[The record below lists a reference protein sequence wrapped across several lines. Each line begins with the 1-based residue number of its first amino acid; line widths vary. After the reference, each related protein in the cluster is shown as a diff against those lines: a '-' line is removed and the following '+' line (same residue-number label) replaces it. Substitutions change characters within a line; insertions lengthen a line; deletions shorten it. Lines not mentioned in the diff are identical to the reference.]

1 MTIRVGIVDDHP
13 LVRDG
18 MTAPLRE
25 YADLEVVATADSVAS
40 GRRLLDGEA
49 ADVVLLDL
57 RLGQKSGLE
66 LLTDPGDAA
75 TRPAIVV
82 LTAFDH
88 AEYVAAACRLGAAGF
103 VLKTAPITQLV
114 EAIRRAAAGGTLGH
128 SGAATEPTLTH
139 REQEI
144 VRLMVDGRSND
155 EIGAALSI
163 SRKTVEGHLSR
174 LFARVGVASRA
185 ELAARAVT
193 EGWLDVPTIPRRRP
207 RRS

>member
-1 MTIRVGIVDDHP
+1 
-13 LVRDG
+13 
-18 MTAPLRE
+18 MTALLRE

-40 GRRLLDGEA
+40 GRRLIGGGT

-66 LLTDPGDAA
+66 LLTDRGDAA

-103 VLKTAPITQLV
+103 VLKTAPIAQLV
-114 EAIRRAAAGGTLGH
+114 EAIRRAAAGGTLGDA
-128 SGAATEPTLTH
+128 SAATAEPTLTR

-185 ELAARAVT
+185 ELAARAVV
-193 EGWLDVPTIPRRRP
+193 EGWLDVPTVPRRRP
-207 RRS
+207 RRP

>member
-1 MTIRVGIVDDHP
+1 
-13 LVRDG
+13 
-18 MTAPLRE
+18 
-25 YADLEVVATADSVAS
+25 
-40 GRRLLDGEA
+40 
-49 ADVVLLDL
+49 
-57 RLGQKSGLE
+57 
-66 LLTDPGDAA
+66 
-75 TRPAIVV
+75 
-82 LTAFDH
+82 
-88 AEYVAAACRLGAAGF
+88 
-103 VLKTAPITQLV
+103 V